1 MVYTTYYDSPVGSLL
16 LAEEDGALVG
26 LWMEGQKYFLG
37 SLKRMPREERCTSV
51 LRQTKDWLEHY
62 FAGGQPAIGQLPLA
76 PKGSAFQQEV
86 WRVLCDI
93 PYGHL
98 TTYGEIARKIA
109 AQRGLA
115 SMSAQA
121 VGGAVGHNP
130 ISIVIPCHR
139 VVGAGRQPNWLCR
152 RRGKEAAASYPG
164 RRIGGG
170 TVHSLEGNCA
180 VGESLHLPFGGT
192 AAQNKINVTEKEPGR
207 LPCQSP
213 GLFFGAGPRLR

>member
-1 MVYTTYYDSPVGSLL
+1 MVYTTYYNSPVGRLL

-51 LRQTKDWLEHY
+51 LRQTKDWLGHY
-62 FAGGQPAIGQLPLA
+62 FAGEQPAIGQLPLA

-139 VVGAGRQPNWLCR
+139 VVGAGGSLT
-152 RRGKEAAASYPG
+152 GYA
-164 RRIGGG
+164 GGVEKKLRLL
-170 TVHSLEGNCA
+170 TLEG
-180 VGESLHLPFGGT
+180 VSVEGLSIPLRGT
-192 AAQNKINVTEKEPGR
+192 A
-207 LPCQSP
+207 L
-213 GLFFGAGPRLR
+213 

>member
-37 SLKRMPREERCTSV
+37 SLKRMPREERCTPV
-51 LRQTKDWLEHY
+51 LRQTKDWLGHY
-62 FAGGQPAIGQLPLA
+62 FAGEQPAIGQLPLA

-130 ISIVIPCHR
+130 ISIVTLPPGGR
-139 VVGAGRQPNWLCR
+139 GRRQPNWLCR
-152 RRGKEAAASYPG
+152 RRGKEAAASY
-164 RRIGGG
+164 
-170 TVHSLEGNCA
+170 LEG
-180 VGESLHLPFGGT
+180 VSVEGLSIPLRGT
-192 AAQNKINVTEKEPGR
+192 A
-207 LPCQSP
+207 L
-213 GLFFGAGPRLR
+213 

>member
-51 LRQTKDWLEHY
+51 LRQTKDWLGHY
-62 FAGGQPAIGQLPLA
+62 FAGEQPAIGQLPLA

-130 ISIVIPCHR
+130 ISIIIPCHR
-139 VVGAGRQPNWLCR
+139 VVGSDSSLTGYAGGLEKKRYLL
-152 RRGKEAAASYPG
+152 
-164 RRIGGG
+164 
-170 TVHSLEGNCA
+170 SLEGID
-180 VGESLHLPFGGT
+180 VTTLSTPTRGT
-192 AAQNKINVTEKEPGR
+192 A
-207 LPCQSP
+207 L
-213 GLFFGAGPRLR
+213 

>member
-37 SLKRMPREERCTSV
+37 SLKRMPREERCTPV
-51 LRQTKDWLEHY
+51 LRQTKDWLGHY
-62 FAGGQPAIGQLPLA
+62 FAGEQPAIGQLPLA

-139 VVGAGRQPNWLCR
+139 VVGSDSSLTGYAG
-152 RRGKEAAASYPG
+152 GVG
-164 RRIGGG
+164 RKMELLA
-170 TVHSLEGNCA
+170 LEGA
-180 VGESLHLPFGGT
+180 DMSHLFVPKKGT
-192 AAQNKINVTEKEPGR
+192 A
-207 LPCQSP
+207 L
-213 GLFFGAGPRLR
+213 

>member
-51 LRQTKDWLEHY
+51 LRQTKDWLGHY
-62 FAGGQPAIGQLPLA
+62 FAGEQPAIGQLPLA

-98 TTYGEIARKIA
+98 TTYG
-109 AQRGLA
+109 
-115 SMSAQA
+115 
-121 VGGAVGHNP
+121 
-130 ISIVIPCHR
+130 
-139 VVGAGRQPNWLCR
+139 
-152 RRGKEAAASYPG
+152 
-164 RRIGGG
+164 
-170 TVHSLEGNCA
+170 
-180 VGESLHLPFGGT
+180 
-192 AAQNKINVTEKEPGR
+192 
-207 LPCQSP
+207 
-213 GLFFGAGPRLR
+213 